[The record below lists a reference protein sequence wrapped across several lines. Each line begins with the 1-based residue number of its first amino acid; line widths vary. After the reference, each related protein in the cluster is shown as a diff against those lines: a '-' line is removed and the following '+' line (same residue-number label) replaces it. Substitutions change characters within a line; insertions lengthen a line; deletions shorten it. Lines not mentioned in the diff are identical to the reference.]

1 MVSDGTLCMYC
12 QTEIT
17 EGTPDIIE
25 VYSSEPGTPFN
36 GYAHTT
42 CLTTKK

>member
-12 QTEIT
+12 HTEIGEESSDT
-17 EGTPDIIE
+17 IE
-25 VYSSEPGTPFN
+25 VYASEPGTPFK